1 MVYSAVPLGSSL
13 MCFRFLQV
21 MLGFVRTG
29 ELPHHDH
36 GHVEGLE
43 AELPPVDLNPYAMK
57 DNLHP
62 NEADSSQGSGK

>member
-1 MVYSAVPLGSSL
+1 

-21 MLGFVRTG
+21 MVGFVQTG

-43 AELPPVDLNPYAMK
+43 DVAPLAPGDEDQVIRRVDDLHPRDLNEP
-57 DNLHP
+57 P
-62 NEADSSQGSGK
+62 RGGDSDGSKRK